1 MDKIMARKDKG
12 HFASKHPGASVK
24 KEVEELL
31 KKKKTDGAMPCPLA
45 FQAATELNLTPAEI
59 GQAIDLLEIPL
70 SKCQLGLFGYTP
82 VSRIIQPAESVPE
95 DLEAAIRKALADGRL
110 PCAEAFRI
118 AKEFKLAKIR
128 VSSACEKLKIKIS
141 ACQLGAF

>member
-1 MDKIMARKDKG
+1 MARKDKG
-12 HFASKHPGASVK
+12 QFASKHPGATVK
-24 KEVEELL
+24 KEVADLL
-31 KKKKTDGAMPCPLA
+31 KKERVDGAMTCPLA
-45 FQAATELNLTPAEI
+45 FRAADELSLTPAEI
-59 GQAIDLLEIPL
+59 GLALDILEIPI

-95 DLEAAIRKALADGRL
+95 DLEGAIRNALKDGRIA
-110 PCAEAFRI
+110 CAETFRI

>member
-1 MDKIMARKDKG
+1 MARKDKG
-12 HFASKHPGASVK
+12 HFASKHPDASVK

-45 FQAATELNLTPAEI
+45 FQAATELNLRPAEI

>member
-1 MDKIMARKDKG
+1 MARKDKG
-12 HFASKHPGASVK
+12 HFATKHPGAIVK

-70 SKCQLGLFGYTP
+70 SKCQLGLFGYIP

-118 AKEFKLAKIR
+118 AKEFRLAKIR
-128 VSSACEKLKIKIS
+128 VSSACEKLKIKIC

>member
-1 MDKIMARKDKG
+1 MARKDKG
-12 HFASKHPGASVK
+12 QFAAKHPGASVK
-24 KEVEELL
+24 KEVTELL

-45 FQAATELNLTPAEI
+45 FQVATELNLTPAEI
-59 GQAIDLLEIPL
+59 GKAIDLLEIPL

-82 VSRIIQPAESVPE
+82 VSRIIQPSESVSE